1 MGIGKKVKMY
11 MNFTK
16 FRLSALVILSAL
28 SGYLFVGGNDG
39 LEMVY
44 LMLGGLLVTAA
55 SNGSNQIWE
64 RELDV
69 LMNRTGKR
77 PLPTGEMSVN
87 EGLIVIALCLLPGLA
102 MLYQLNLA
110 SMLLGL
116 AAFVSYVFIYT
127 PMKRISTWAVF
138 VGAFPGA
145 LPPMIGAVAGTPSG
159 ELGLVAGVLFFVQF
173 VWQFPHFWAIA
184 WVVYDDYQ
192 QAGFSLLPSKDGRT
206 KGSAFQIVVYS
217 LALIPFS
224 LLPWL
229 LEWTS
234 NITLIVAGS
243 CSILFFLQSYKLFLS
258 LKIADAKKLMFA
270 SFIWLPIVQFLY
282 VFDRNLPEIKQDLPG
297 AKKEISGT
305 SAALEAQ
312 NSHFKIVCHTQNTIK
327 N

>member
-16 FRLSALVILSAL
+16 FRLSALVVLSAL
-28 SGYLFVGGNDG
+28 SGYLFVGGTNT
-39 LEMVY
+39 LEIIY
-44 LMLGGLLVTAA
+44 LMAGGLLVTAA

-87 EGLIVIALCLLPGLA
+87 EGVIVITLCLLPGLW
-102 MLYQLNLA
+102 MLYQLNLGC
-110 SMLLGL
+110 MLLGL

-145 LPPMIGAVAGTPSG
+145 LPPMIGAVAGSDSF
-159 ELGLVAGVLFFVQF
+159 GLVPGVLFFVQF

-206 KGSAFQIVVYS
+206 KGSAFQIMIYA

-229 LEWTS
+229 MGWTS
-234 NITLIVAGS
+234 DITLIIAGT
-243 CSILFFLQSYKLFLS
+243 CSILFFLQAYKLFLT
-258 LKIADAKKLMFA
+258 LTVADARKLMFA
-270 SFIWLPIVQFLY
+270 SFIWLPVVQFLY
-282 VFDRNLPEIKQDLPG
+282 VFDKNLPAIMDALWEH
-297 AKKEISGT
+297 GT
-305 SAALEAQ
+305 L
-312 NSHFKIVCHTQNTIK
+312 F
-327 N
+327 